1 VSDAVPDRPPLL
13 RRWSQ
18 QEIMQRVQVLGQ
30 EIAAETGDRSLV
42 CIGVLPGSIP
52 FLADLVR
59 CLPSTV
65 EIDFVGVRPVDPAR
79 PPEPGR
85 SALSKD
91 LETDIAGRDV
101 LLVDDLVDSGRTM
114 AFLVRTLLARH
125 PASLRIC
132 AFLDRPHRRLADL
145 PVSHVGHTV
154 GDELF
159 VGYGIAFGGWFRSC
173 GDIWEVTDPARV
185 RTDPLEAL
193 RAAQEAQRSIEG
205 DQTDT

>member
-1 VSDAVPDRPPLL
+1 MSDATPNRPALL

-18 QEIMQRVQVLGQ
+18 PQIMQRVQELGR
-30 EIAAETGDRSLV
+30 EIAADTEDRSLV

-65 EIDFVGVRPVDPAR
+65 EIDFVGVRPADPAR
-79 PPEPGR
+79 SPEPGR

-145 PVSHVGHTV
+145 PVSYVGHTV

-159 VGYGIAFGGWFRSC
+159 VGYGIAFGGWFRNC
-173 GDIWEVTDPARV
+173 GDIWEVADPARV
-185 RTDPLEAL
+185 RSHPAEAL
-193 RAAQEAQRSIEG
+193 RAALEAHRSIEG
-205 DQTDT
+205 GQVDT